1 MFRVI
6 VAIGLVGMPL
16 GAVWGDYSEVR
27 ELTLPAADLGLL
39 DIEAGA
45 GSLTVVG
52 EPGRTDVFVEATIS
66 VSGSENS
73 ARRRVESDMELSL
86 EQRGDRAQLVSRFES
101 GLFGWRSQPR
111 IDLEVLVPERL
122 SLAIDDGSGSVVV
135 SQVSGDVDI
144 DDGSG
149 SLSLHDSGGRITI
162 NDGSG
167 SIEIDQAG
175 GDVSIVDGSGS
186 IDVHGV
192 LGSVTLDDGSGSI
205 DVSDVSQ
212 DVIVASDGSG
222 GVRTARVAGN
232 VIRDDE

>member
-1 MFRVI
+1 MSRVI
-6 VAIGLVGMPL
+6 AAVVLVSIPL
-16 GAVWGDYSEVR
+16 GVVWGDYSEVR
-27 ELTLPAADLGLL
+27 ELRLPAAGLSLL

-52 EPGRTDVFVEATIS
+52 EAGRSDVVVEATIS
-66 VSGSENS
+66 VSGNEDK
-73 ARRRVESDMELSL
+73 ARRTVESDMELSL
-86 EQRGDRAQLVSRFES
+86 EQRGDRAQLTSRFES
-101 GLFGWRSQPR
+101 RFFSWRSQPR
-111 IDLEVLVPERL
+111 IDLEVIVPERL
-122 SLAIDDGSGSVVV
+122 DLKIDDGSGSITV
-135 SQVSGDVDI
+135 SQILGDVRV

-149 SLSLHDSGGRITI
+149 SLSLRDTGGQITI

-167 SIEIDQAG
+167 SIDIDQAG

-192 LGSVTLDDGSGSI
+192 RGSVTVDDGSGGI

-222 GVRTARVAGN
+222 DVHTARVAGN
-232 VIRDDE
+232 VIREGE

>member
-1 MFRVI
+1 MLRVI
-6 VAIGLVGMPL
+6 VAVGLAVMPL
-16 GAVWGDYSEVR
+16 GAVWGDYEEVR
-27 ELTLPAADLGLL
+27 ELSLPAAGLGLL

-52 EPGRTDVFVEATIS
+52 EEGRAEVLVEATIS
-66 VSGSENS
+66 MSGNDDA
-73 ARRRVESDMELSL
+73 ARRAIESDMELSL
-86 EQRGDRAQLVSRFES
+86 EQRGDRLELTSRFES
-101 GLFGWRSQPR
+101 GFMRWRRQPR
-111 IDLEVLVPERL
+111 IDLEVRVPRDFAL
-122 SLAIDDGSGSVVV
+122 TVDDGSGSVAISRVL
-135 SQVSGDVDI
+135 GDVRI
-144 DDGSG
+144 EDGSG
-149 SLSLHDSGGRITI
+149 SLSVRDAGGRITI

-192 LGSVTLDDGSGSI
+192 RGSVTVDDGSGGI
-205 DVSDVSQ
+205 DVSDVTH

-232 VIRDDE
+232 VIREDK